1 MTTQTEYIYEVG
13 FSFLKQDEAIAYE
26 LNDHIQDR
34 LSTFIY
40 SKKQEELVGTNG
52 ERKFNKVFYEEC
64 RVVVVLYRDGWG
76 KTPWTRIEETAIK
89 NRAVD
94 NGWNFFFFINLDP
107 SSTVPSWIPKTNL
120 WLDYQRF
127 KTEGAIAVIEYKVKE
142 QGGTSRQE
150 TIAEAAER
158 LKRLRK
164 VEKERDLFLKSQE
177 AVTAANRELRTII
190 EKLKELKPIIE
201 DPETFLDLASS
212 ERTNVPMY
220 EFGFNGYYLCFNSV
234 YPIQHDIANGTLKVT
249 IYEKRGH
256 EKTDYKEYIHKQS
269 TLSFDRDLIGNNGWS
284 EYNTGNN
291 FLTTD
296 ELIDKWVKQFITDI
310 GKRKKTTANSVQA
323 P

>member
-1 MTTQTEYIYEVG
+1 MTTQTEYQYEVG
-13 FSFLKQDEAIAYE
+13 FSFLKQDEAIAYD

-40 SKKQEELVGTNG
+40 SKKQEDLGGKDG
-52 ERKFNKVFYEEC
+52 ENKFNTVFYQEC

-76 KTPWTRIEETAIK
+76 ETPWTRIEETAIK
-89 NRAVD
+89 NRAFD
-94 NGWNFFFFINLDP
+94 KGWDFLLFINMDTN
-107 SSTVPSWIPKTNL
+107 STLPTWIPRTYI

-127 KTEGAIAVIEYKVKE
+127 KTEGAIAVIEHKVKE

-164 VEKERDLFLKSQE
+164 AEKERELFLKSQE
-177 AVTAANRELRTII
+177 AVTQANRELRTII
-190 EKLKELKPIIE
+190 EKLKVLKPIIE
-201 DPETFLDLASS
+201 DPENFLDLATS
-212 ERTNVPMY
+212 ERTNLPMY

-256 EKTDYKEYIHKQS
+256 EQTDYKEYINKQS
-269 TLSFDRDLIGNNGWS
+269 IFRFDRDLIGNNGWS
-284 EYNTGNN
+284 EHNRGND

-296 ELIDKWVKQFITDI
+296 ELVDKWVKQFITDI
-310 GKRKKTTANSVQA
+310 GKRKKKHS
-323 P
+323 